1 MSRMIGVF
9 YLVMMTNSNWER
21 YLKREHPDFHRA
33 LLKQLVACRQQH
45 IFVSEKGRYETPKE
59 KYVVSVKDGTWLIF
73 HPRRKNGKRVH
84 IKNMKKD
91 YRKCIRSYASFL
103 RADGIDNA
111 DEMLYYILHYT
122 YYHISFNRVLTITY
136 DETRPIID
144 EIIKWI
150 MKKDIEKVDK
160 SKFIDPRKIAAPNEI
175 CNGAIR
181 KARKSEK
188 ISITRQTQKLLT
200 DKRISEMYNPD
211 LTIEENC
218 ANIGVKPTR
227 LKQWKRENAD
237 SIESIE
243 DKVKRLY
250 NPELSWTKNAEI
262 IGYSVNTIKKYVMKQ
277 EEPIAVDLGI
287 PELET
292 ADIENQF
299 TECLDIDNDEILTDS
314 TEIVTHSPDTIKTY
328 IEKDFGSAELET
340 VDNENLFDADDNELI
355 RWVQDIKFMEEVERE
370 NENADSDE
378 SIENQVKK
386 DDPIAIDVRAA
397 ELETEE
403 CENQFAGR
411 IDLENDDFCIW
422 FFGEEFM
429 AEIERERKRNA
440 LLYET
445 EEVVKMV
452 V

>member
-1 MSRMIGVF
+1 
-9 YLVMMTNSNWER
+9 
-21 YLKREHPDFHRA
+21 
-33 LLKQLVACRQQH
+33 
-45 IFVSEKGRYETPKE
+45 
-59 KYVVSVKDGTWLIF
+59 
-73 HPRRKNGKRVH
+73 
-84 IKNMKKD
+84 MKKD

-103 RADGIDNA
+103 RADGIDNV
-111 DEMLYYILHYT
+111 DEMLYYILHFT
-122 YYHISFNRVLTITY
+122 FWHISFNRVLTITY
-136 DETRPIID
+136 DKTRPIID
-144 EIIKWI
+144 EVIKWI

-237 SIESIE
+237 SIENIE

-250 NPELSWTKNAEI
+250 NPKLSWAKNAEV
-262 IGYSVNTIKKYVMKQ
+262 IGYSVNTIKKYVKKQ

-299 TECLDIDNDEILTDS
+299 AECLDIDNDEILTDN
-314 TEIVTHSPDTIKTY
+314 TEIVTHSPDN

-340 VDNENLFDADDNELI
+340 LDNENLFDTDDNELI
-355 RWVQDIKFMEEVERE
+355 RWVNNFKFEEEEERE
-370 NENADSDE
+370 DENTDSTD
-378 SIENQVKK
+378 SIEHQAKEEE
-386 DDPIAIDVRAA
+386 PIAIDIKTA
-397 ELETEE
+397 ELDAADD
-403 CENQFAGR
+403 ENQFTGR
-411 IDLENDDFCIW
+411 VDIGSDEFLRW
-422 FFGEEFM
+422 MWGEEILK
-429 AEIERERKRNA
+429 EIQEEAERERKRNA

>member
-1 MSRMIGVF
+1 M
-9 YLVMMTNSNWER
+9 VMMTNSNWER

-59 KYVVSVKDGTWLIF
+59 KFVVSVKDGTWLIF

-122 YYHISFNRVLTITY
+122 YYHISFNRVLMITY

-200 DKRISEMYNPD
+200 DKRIAENYNPD

-218 ANIGVKPTR
+218 ANIGIKPTR

-250 NPELSWTKNAEI
+250 NPELSWTKNAEM
-262 IGYSVNTIKKYVMKQ
+262 IGYSVNTIKKYVKKQ

-299 TECLDIDNDEILTDS
+299 TECLDIDNDELLTDN
-314 TEIVTHSPDTIKTY
+314 TEIVAHSPDTIKTY

-340 VDNENLFDADDNELI
+340 VDNENLFDADGNELI

-378 SIENQVKK
+378 SIENQVNKE
-386 DDPIAIDVRAA
+386 DPIAIDVRTP
-397 ELETEE
+397 ELKTAE

-411 IDLENDDFCIW
+411 IDLENDDFCRW

>member
-1 MSRMIGVF
+1 MRGVF

-103 RADGIDNA
+103 RADGIDNV

-160 SKFIDPRKIAAPNEI
+160 SKFIDTRKIVAPNEI

-262 IGYSVNTIKKYVMKQ
+262 IGYSVNTIKKYVKKQ

-287 PELET
+287 PELGTVDSEH
-292 ADIENQF
+292 QF
-299 TECLDIDNDEILTDS
+299 TECLDIDNNEILTDN

-386 DDPIAIDVRAA
+386 DDPIAIDVRTP
-397 ELETEE
+397 ELETAE
-403 CENQFAGR
+403 CENQFEGR
-411 IDLENDDFCIW
+411 IDLENDDFCRW
-422 FFGEEFM
+422 MFGEEFM

>member
-1 MSRMIGVF
+1 M
-9 YLVMMTNSNWER
+9 VMMTNSNWER

-33 LLKQLVACRQQH
+33 LMKQLVACRQQH

-59 KYVVSVKDGTWLIF
+59 KYVVSVKDSTWLIF

-136 DETRPIID
+136 DKTRPIID
-144 EIIKWI
+144 EVIKWI
-150 MKKDIEKVDK
+150 MKKDIEKVAK
-160 SKFIDPRKIAAPNEI
+160 SKFIDTRKIVAPNEI

-188 ISITRQTQKLLT
+188 ISFTRQTQKLLT
-200 DKRISEMYNPD
+200 DKRIAEMYNPD

-218 ANIGVKPTR
+218 ANIGIKPTR

-262 IGYSVNTIKKYVMKQ
+262 IGYSVNTIKKYVKKQ
-277 EEPIAVDLGI
+277 EEPIAVDFGI
-287 PELET
+287 PGLET

-299 TECLDIDNDEILTDS
+299 TECLDIDNDEILTDN
-314 TEIVTHSPDTIKTY
+314 TKIVTHSPDTIKTY

-355 RWVQDIKFMEEVERE
+355 RWVQDIKFMEELERE
-370 NENADSDE
+370 NEDTDSDE
-378 SIENQVKK
+378 SIEHQVKK
-386 DDPIAIDVRAA
+386 EDPIAIDVRTP
-397 ELETEE
+397 ELETAE

-411 IDLENDDFCIW
+411 IDLENDDFCRW
-422 FFGEEFM
+422 MFGEEFM

>member
-1 MSRMIGVF
+1 MRGVF

-136 DETRPIID
+136 DETKPIID

-160 SKFIDPRKIAAPNEI
+160 SKFIDTRKIVAPNEI

-262 IGYSVNTIKKYVMKQ
+262 IGYSVNTIKKYAKKQ
-277 EEPIAVDLGI
+277 EEPIAVDFGI

-355 RWVQDIKFMEEVERE
+355 RWVQDIKFMEEVEGE

-378 SIENQVKK
+378 SIENQVNKE
-386 DDPIAIDVRAA
+386 DPIAIDVRPP
-397 ELETEE
+397 ELETAE

-411 IDLENDDFCIW
+411 INLENDDFCRW

>member
-1 MSRMIGVF
+1 MLSNNEWLKYLTREHKDF
-9 YLVMMTNSNWER
+9 YL
-21 YLKREHPDFHRA
+21 A
-33 LLKQLVACRQQH
+33 LLRQRSACSQQG
-45 IFVSEKGRYETPKE
+45 IRVSIEGRYETPKE
-59 KYVVSVKDGTWLIF
+59 KYKVSVKEGTWLIF
-73 HPRRKNGKRVH
+73 HPRRKGGKRVH
-84 IKNMKKD
+84 INNMKKG

-103 RADGIDNA
+103 RADGIDNV
-111 DEMLYYILHYT
+111 DEMLYYILHFT
-122 YYHISFNRVLTITY
+122 FWHISFNRVLTITY
-136 DETRPIID
+136 DKTRPIID
-144 EIIKWI
+144 EVIKWI

-227 LKQWKRENAD
+227 LKQWKREKAD

-250 NPELSWTKNAEI
+250 NPELSWTKNAEV
-262 IGYSVNTIKKYVMKQ
+262 IGYSVNTIKKYVKKQ
-277 EEPIAVDLGI
+277 EEPIEVDLGI

-299 TECLDIDNDEILTDS
+299 TECLDIDNDEILTDN
-314 TEIVTHSPDTIKTY
+314 TEIVAHSPDNIKM
-328 IEKDFGSAELET
+328 DFGSAELER
-340 VDNENLFDADDNELI
+340 VNDENLFDADDNELI

-386 DDPIAIDVRAA
+386 DDPIAIDVKTA
-397 ELETEE
+397 ELAAADE
-403 CENQFAGR
+403 ENQFTGR
-411 IDLENDDFCIW
+411 VDIGSDEFLRW
-422 FFGEEFM
+422 MWGEEILK
-429 AEIERERKRNA
+429 EIQEEAERERKRNA
-440 LLYET
+440 LLYGTE

>member
-1 MSRMIGVF
+1 
-9 YLVMMTNSNWER
+9 
-21 YLKREHPDFHRA
+21 
-33 LLKQLVACRQQH
+33 
-45 IFVSEKGRYETPKE
+45 
-59 KYVVSVKDGTWLIF
+59 
-73 HPRRKNGKRVH
+73 
-84 IKNMKKD
+84 
-91 YRKCIRSYASFL
+91 
-103 RADGIDNA
+103 
-111 DEMLYYILHYT
+111 
-122 YYHISFNRVLTITY
+122 
-136 DETRPIID
+136 
-144 EIIKWI
+144 

-160 SKFIDPRKIAAPNEI
+160 SKFIDTRKIVAPNEI

-200 DKRISEMYNPD
+200 DKRIAEKYNPD

-218 ANIGVKPTR
+218 ANIGIKPTR

-250 NPELSWTKNAEI
+250 NPELSWTKNAEV
-262 IGYSVNTIKKYVMKQ
+262 IGYSVNTIKKYVKKQ

-292 ADIENQF
+292 ADSENLF
-299 TECLDIDNDEILTDS
+299 TERLDIDNDEILTDS

-370 NENADSDE
+370 NENTDSDE
-378 SIENQVKK
+378 SIEHQVKK
-386 DDPIAIDVRAA
+386 EDPIAIDVRAA

-403 CENQFAGR
+403 CENLFDGK
-411 IDLENDDFCIW
+411 IDLENDDFCRW
-422 FFGEEFM
+422 MFGDEFM
-429 AEIERERKRNA
+429 EEIERERKRNA
-440 LLYET
+440 LIYGT

>member
-1 MSRMIGVF
+1 MLSNNEWLKYLTREHKDF
-9 YLVMMTNSNWER
+9 YL
-21 YLKREHPDFHRA
+21 A
-33 LLKQLVACRQQH
+33 LLRQRSACSQQG
-45 IFVSEKGRYETPKE
+45 IRVSIEGRYETPKE
-59 KYVVSVKDGTWLIF
+59 KYKVSVKEGTWLIF
-73 HPRRKNGKRVH
+73 HPRRKGGKRVH
-84 IKNMKKD
+84 INNMKKG

-122 YYHISFNRVLTITY
+122 YYHISFNRLLTITY

-200 DKRISEMYNPD
+200 DKRIAEKYNPD

-218 ANIGVKPTR
+218 ANIGIKPTR

-250 NPELSWTKNAEI
+250 NPELSWTKNAEM
-262 IGYSVNTIKKYVMKQ
+262 IGYSVNTIKKYVKKQ

-292 ADIENQF
+292 ADFEHQF
-299 TECLDIDNDEILTDS
+299 TECLDIDNNELLTENA
-314 TEIVTHSPDTIKTY
+314 EIVAHSPDS
-328 IEKDFGSAELET
+328 IEKDFGSAELER
-340 VDNENLFDADDNELI
+340 VDDENLFDADDNELI

-378 SIENQVKK
+378 SIEHQVKK
-386 DDPIAIDVRAA
+386 EDPIAIDVRTP
-397 ELETEE
+397 ELETAE
-403 CENQFAGR
+403 CENQFDGK
-411 IDLENDDFCIW
+411 IDLENDDFCRW
-422 FFGEEFM
+422 MFGDEFM
-429 AEIERERKRNA
+429 ENIESQRKRNA

>member
-33 LLKQLVACRQQH
+33 LMKQLVACRQQH

-103 RADGIDNA
+103 RADGIDNV
-111 DEMLYYILHYT
+111 DEMLYYILHFT
-122 YYHISFNRVLTITY
+122 FWHISFNRVLTITY
-136 DETRPIID
+136 DKTRPIID
-144 EIIKWI
+144 EVIKWI

-237 SIESIE
+237 SIENIE

-250 NPELSWTKNAEI
+250 NPKLSWAKNAEV
-262 IGYSVNTIKKYVMKQ
+262 IGYSVNTIKKYVKKQ

-299 TECLDIDNDEILTDS
+299 AECLDIDNDEILTDN
-314 TEIVTHSPDTIKTY
+314 TEIVTHSPDN

-340 VDNENLFDADDNELI
+340 LDNENLFDTDDNELI
-355 RWVQDIKFMEEVERE
+355 RWVNNFKFEEEEERE
-370 NENADSDE
+370 DENTDSTD
-378 SIENQVKK
+378 SIEHQAKEEE
-386 DDPIAIDVRAA
+386 PIAIDIKTA
-397 ELETEE
+397 ELDAADD
-403 CENQFAGR
+403 ENQFTGR
-411 IDLENDDFCIW
+411 VDIGSDEFLRW
-422 FFGEEFM
+422 MWGEEILK
-429 AEIERERKRNA
+429 EIQEEAERERKRNA

>member
-1 MSRMIGVF
+1 M
-9 YLVMMTNSNWER
+9 VMMTNSNWER

-103 RADGIDNA
+103 RADGIDNV

-160 SKFIDPRKIAAPNEI
+160 SKFIDQRKIAAPNEI

-250 NPELSWTKNAEI
+250 NPELSWTKNTEI
-262 IGYSVNTIKKYVMKQ
+262 IGYSVNTIKKYVKKQ

-287 PELET
+287 PGLET

-299 TECLDIDNDEILTDS
+299 TECLDIDNDEILTDN
-314 TEIVTHSPDTIKTY
+314 TEIVTHTPDTIKTY

-370 NENADSDE
+370 NENTDSDE
-378 SIENQVKK
+378 SIEHQVKK
-386 DDPIAIDVRAA
+386 EDPIAIDTRTP
-397 ELETEE
+397 ELETAE

-411 IDLENDDFCIW
+411 IDLENDDFCRW
-422 FFGEEFM
+422 MFGEEFM

>member
-1 MSRMIGVF
+1 M
-9 YLVMMTNSNWER
+9 VMMTNSNWER

-59 KYVVSVKDGTWLIF
+59 KYKVSVKEGTWLIF

-111 DEMLYYILHYT
+111 DEMLYYILHFT
-122 YYHISFNRVLTITY
+122 FWHISFNRVLTITY
-136 DETRPIID
+136 DKTRPIID
-144 EIIKWI
+144 EVIKWI

-160 SKFIDPRKIAAPNEI
+160 SKFIDQRKIAAPNEI

-200 DKRISEMYNPD
+200 DKRIAEMYNPD

-218 ANIGVKPTR
+218 ANIGIKPTR

-243 DKVKRLY
+243 DKVKSLY
-250 NPELSWTKNAEI
+250 NPELSWTKNAEV
-262 IGYSVNTIKKYVMKQ
+262 IGYSVNTIKKYVKKQ

-287 PELET
+287 PGLET

-299 TECLDIDNDEILTDS
+299 TECLDIDNDEILTDN

-378 SIENQVKK
+378 SIEHQVKK
-386 DDPIAIDVRAA
+386 EDPIAIDVRTP
-397 ELETEE
+397 ELETAE

-411 IDLENDDFCIW
+411 IDLENDDFCRW
-422 FFGEEFM
+422 MFGEEFM

>member
-1 MSRMIGVF
+1 
-9 YLVMMTNSNWER
+9 
-21 YLKREHPDFHRA
+21 
-33 LLKQLVACRQQH
+33 
-45 IFVSEKGRYETPKE
+45 
-59 KYVVSVKDGTWLIF
+59 
-73 HPRRKNGKRVH
+73 
-84 IKNMKKD
+84 MKKD
-91 YRKCIRSYASFL
+91 FRKCIRSYASFL

-160 SKFIDPRKIAAPNEI
+160 FKFIDTRKIVAPNEI

-200 DKRISEMYNPD
+200 NKRISEMYNPD

-218 ANIGVKPTR
+218 ANIGIKPTR

-262 IGYSVNTIKKYVMKQ
+262 IGYSVNTIKKYVKKQ

-287 PELET
+287 PELGTVDSEH
-292 ADIENQF
+292 QF
-299 TECLDIDNDEILTDS
+299 TECLDIDNDEILTDN

-378 SIENQVKK
+378 SIENQVNKE
-386 DDPIAIDVRAA
+386 DPIAIDVRTP
-397 ELETEE
+397 ELETAE

-411 IDLENDDFCIW
+411 IDLENDDFCRW
-422 FFGEEFM
+422 MFGDEFM
-429 AEIERERKRNA
+429 ENIESQRKRNT

>member
-1 MSRMIGVF
+1 MSRMRGVF

-136 DETRPIID
+136 DETKPIID

-160 SKFIDPRKIAAPNEI
+160 SKFIDTRKIVAPNEI

-200 DKRISEMYNPD
+200 DKRISEMYNPN

-277 EEPIAVDLGI
+277 EEPITVDLGI

-355 RWVQDIKFMEEVERE
+355 RWVQDIKFMEEVEGE

-378 SIENQVKK
+378 SIENQVNKE
-386 DDPIAIDVRAA
+386 DPIAIDVRTP
-397 ELETEE
+397 ELETAE

-411 IDLENDDFCIW
+411 INLENDDFCRW

>member
-1 MSRMIGVF
+1 MSRMRGVF

-103 RADGIDNA
+103 RADGIDNV
-111 DEMLYYILHYT
+111 DEMLYYILHFT
-122 YYHISFNRVLTITY
+122 FWHISFNRVLTITY
-136 DETRPIID
+136 DKTRPIID
-144 EIIKWI
+144 EVIKWI

-200 DKRISEMYNPD
+200 DKRIAEKYNPD

-218 ANIGVKPTR
+218 ANIGIKPTR
-227 LKQWKRENAD
+227 LKQWRRENAD

-262 IGYSVNTIKKYVMKQ
+262 IGYSVNTIKKYVKKQ
-277 EEPIAVDLGI
+277 EEPIAVDFGI
-287 PELET
+287 PGLET

-299 TECLDIDNDEILTDS
+299 TECLDIDNDEILTDN
-314 TEIVTHSPDTIKTY
+314 TKIVTHSPDTIKTY

-386 DDPIAIDVRAA
+386 DDPIAIDVRTP
-397 ELETEE
+397 ELETAE

-411 IDLENDDFCIW
+411 IDLENDDFCRW

-429 AEIERERKRNA
+429 AEIERERKSNA

>member
-1 MSRMIGVF
+1 MLSNNEWLKYLTREHKDF
-9 YLVMMTNSNWER
+9 YL
-21 YLKREHPDFHRA
+21 A
-33 LLKQLVACRQQH
+33 LLRQQSACFQQG
-45 IFVSEKGRYETPKE
+45 IRVSIEGRYETPKE
-59 KYVVSVKDGTWLIF
+59 KYKVSVKEGTWLIF
-73 HPRRKNGKRVH
+73 HPRRKGGKRVH
-84 IKNMKKD
+84 INNMKKG

-111 DEMLYYILHYT
+111 DEMLYYILHFT
-122 YYHISFNRVLTITY
+122 FWHISFNRVLTITY
-136 DETRPIID
+136 DKTRPIID
-144 EIIKWI
+144 EVIKWI

-160 SKFIDPRKIAAPNEI
+160 SKFIDQRKIAAPNEI

-237 SIESIE
+237 SIENIE

-250 NPELSWTKNAEI
+250 NPELSWTKNAEV
-262 IGYSVNTIKKYVMKQ
+262 IGYSVNTIKKYVKKQ

-292 ADIENQF
+292 ADIEHQF
-299 TECLDIDNDEILTDS
+299 TECLDIDNNELLTENA
-314 TEIVTHSPDTIKTY
+314 EIVAHSPDS
-328 IEKDFGSAELET
+328 IEKDFGSAELER
-340 VDNENLFDADDNELI
+340 VNDENLFDADDNELI

-378 SIENQVKK
+378 SIEHQVKK
-386 DDPIAIDVRAA
+386 EDPIAIDVRTP
-397 ELETEE
+397 ELETAE
-403 CENQFAGR
+403 CENQFDGK
-411 IDLENDDFCIW
+411 IDLENDDFCRW
-422 FFGEEFM
+422 MFGDEFM
-429 AEIERERKRNA
+429 ENIESQRKRNT

>member
-1 MSRMIGVF
+1 MLSNNEWLKYLTREHKDF
-9 YLVMMTNSNWER
+9 YL
-21 YLKREHPDFHRA
+21 A
-33 LLKQLVACRQQH
+33 LLRQRSACSQQG
-45 IFVSEKGRYETPKE
+45 IRVSIEGRYETPKE
-59 KYVVSVKDGTWLIF
+59 KYKVSVKEGTWLIF
-73 HPRRKNGKRVH
+73 HPRRKGGKRVH
-84 IKNMKKD
+84 INNMKKG

-103 RADGIDNA
+103 RADGIDNV
-111 DEMLYYILHYT
+111 DEMLYYILHFT
-122 YYHISFNRVLTITY
+122 FWHISFNRVLTITY
-136 DETRPIID
+136 DKTRPIID
-144 EIIKWI
+144 EVIKWI

-262 IGYSVNTIKKYVMKQ
+262 IGYSVNTIKKYVKKQ
-277 EEPIAVDLGI
+277 EEPIAVDLGT
-287 PELET
+287 PELGTVDSEH
-292 ADIENQF
+292 QF
-299 TECLDIDNDEILTDS
+299 TECLDIDNNELLTDNA
-314 TEIVTHSPDTIKTY
+314 EIIAPSPDTIKTH
-328 IEKDFGSAELET
+328 IKIDCET
-340 VDNENLFDADDNELI
+340 TDDENLFDEDNAELI
-355 RWVQDIKFMEEVERE
+355 RWVNDFKFEDEVDMEMDIECQDI
-370 NENADSDE
+370 DSDE
-378 SIENQVKK
+378 SIEHQIKMEE
-386 DDPIAIDVRAA
+386 PIAIDVKTA
-397 ELETEE
+397 ELAAADE
-403 CENQFAGR
+403 ENQFTGR
-411 IDLENDDFCIW
+411 VDIGSDEFLRW
-422 FFGEEFM
+422 MWGEEILK
-429 AEIERERKRNA
+429 EIQEEAERERKRNA
-440 LLYET
+440 LLYGTE

>member
-1 MSRMIGVF
+1 MRGVF

-59 KYVVSVKDGTWLIF
+59 KFVVSVKDGTWLIF

-200 DKRISEMYNPD
+200 DKRIAENYNPD

-218 ANIGVKPTR
+218 ANIGIKPTR

-250 NPELSWTKNAEI
+250 NPELSWTKNAEM
-262 IGYSVNTIKKYVMKQ
+262 IGYSVNTIKKYVKKQ

-299 TECLDIDNDEILTDS
+299 TECLDIDNDEILTDN

-328 IEKDFGSAELET
+328 IEKNFGSAELET

-355 RWVQDIKFMEEVERE
+355 RWVLDIKFMEEVERD
-370 NENADSDE
+370 NENTDSDE
-378 SIENQVKK
+378 SIEHQVKK
-386 DDPIAIDVRAA
+386 EDPIAIDVRAA

-403 CENQFAGR
+403 CENLFDGK
-411 IDLENDDFCIW
+411 IDLENDDFCRW
-422 FFGEEFM
+422 MFGDEFM
-429 AEIERERKRNA
+429 ENIESQRKRNA

>member
-1 MSRMIGVF
+1 MSRMRGVF

-136 DETRPIID
+136 DETKPIID

-160 SKFIDPRKIAAPNEI
+160 SKFIDTRKIVAPNEI

-200 DKRISEMYNPD
+200 DKRISEMYNPN

-277 EEPIAVDLGI
+277 EEPITVDLGI

-340 VDNENLFDADDNELI
+340 VDNENLFDADDDELI
-355 RWVQDIKFMEEVERE
+355 RWVQDIKFMEEVEGE

-378 SIENQVKK
+378 SIENQVNKE
-386 DDPIAIDVRAA
+386 DPIAIDVRTP
-397 ELETEE
+397 ELETAE

-411 IDLENDDFCIW
+411 INLENDDFCRW

>member
-1 MSRMIGVF
+1 MRGVF

-84 IKNMKKD
+84 IKNMKKN

-103 RADGIDNA
+103 RADGIDNV

-160 SKFIDPRKIAAPNEI
+160 SKFIDTRKIVAPNEI

-250 NPELSWTKNAEI
+250 NPELSWTKNAEV
-262 IGYSVNTIKKYVMKQ
+262 IGYSVNTIKKYVKKQ

-299 TECLDIDNDEILTDS
+299 TECLDIDNDEILTDNN
-314 TEIVTHSPDTIKTY
+314 EIVAHSPDNIKM
-328 IEKDFGSAELET
+328 DFGSAELER
-340 VDNENLFDADDNELI
+340 VNDENLFDADDNELI

-386 DDPIAIDVRAA
+386 DDPIAIDVRTP
-397 ELETEE
+397 ELETAE

-411 IDLENDDFCIW
+411 IDLENDDFCRW
-422 FFGEEFM
+422 MFGEEFM

>member
-1 MSRMIGVF
+1 
-9 YLVMMTNSNWER
+9 MTNSNWER

-160 SKFIDPRKIAAPNEI
+160 SKFIDTRKIVAPNEI

-340 VDNENLFDADDNELI
+340 VDNENLFDAYDNELI

-378 SIENQVKK
+378 RIENQVNKG
-386 DDPIAIDVRAA
+386 DPIAIDVRTP
-397 ELETEE
+397 ELETAE

-411 IDLENDDFCIW
+411 IDLENDDFCRW

>member
-1 MSRMIGVF
+1 
-9 YLVMMTNSNWER
+9 MMTNSNWER

-33 LLKQLVACRQQH
+33 LMKQLVACRQQH

-136 DETRPIID
+136 DKTRPIID
-144 EIIKWI
+144 EVIKWI

-160 SKFIDPRKIAAPNEI
+160 SQFIDQRKIAAPNEI

-200 DKRISEMYNPD
+200 DKRIAEMYNPD

-218 ANIGVKPTR
+218 ANIGIKPTR

-243 DKVKRLY
+243 DKVKSLY

-262 IGYSVNTIKKYVMKQ
+262 IGYSVNTIKKYVKKQ
-277 EEPIAVDLGI
+277 EKPIAVDLGI
-287 PELET
+287 PGLET

-299 TECLDIDNDEILTDS
+299 TECLDIDNDEILTDN

-378 SIENQVKK
+378 SIENQVNKE
-386 DDPIAIDVRAA
+386 DPIAIDVRTP
-397 ELETEE
+397 ELETAE

-411 IDLENDDFCIW
+411 IDLENDDFCRWI
-422 FFGEEFM
+422 FGEEFM
-429 AEIERERKRNA
+429 AEVERERKRNA

>member
-1 MSRMIGVF
+1 M
-9 YLVMMTNSNWER
+9 VMMTNSNWER

-59 KYVVSVKDGTWLIF
+59 KFVVSVKDGTWLIF
-73 HPRRKNGKRVH
+73 HPRRKNGERVH

-200 DKRISEMYNPD
+200 DKRIAEKYNPD

-218 ANIGVKPTR
+218 ANIGIKPTR

-250 NPELSWTKNAEI
+250 NLELSWTKNAEM
-262 IGYSVNTIKKYVMKQ
+262 IGYSVNTIKKYVKKQ

-299 TECLDIDNDEILTDS
+299 TECLDIDNDEILTDN

-378 SIENQVKK
+378 SIENQVNKE
-386 DDPIAIDVRAA
+386 DPIAIDVRTP
-397 ELETEE
+397 ELETAE
-403 CENQFAGR
+403 CEKQFAGR
-411 IDLENDDFCIW
+411 IDLENDDFCRW
-422 FFGEEFM
+422 MFGEEFM

>member
-1 MSRMIGVF
+1 MSRMRGVF

-103 RADGIDNA
+103 RADGIDNT

-160 SKFIDPRKIAAPNEI
+160 SKFIDTRKIVAPNEI

-200 DKRISEMYNPD
+200 DKRIAEKYNPD
-211 LTIEENC
+211 LTDKEN
-218 ANIGVKPTR
+218 AVNINIGLTR
-227 LKQWKRENAD
+227 LKEWKKEYIN
-237 SIESIE
+237 SIESKE
-243 DKVKRLY
+243 DRVKRLY
-250 NPELSWTKNAEI
+250 DPSLSWAKNEEI
-262 IGYSVNTIKKYVMKQ
+262 IGYSINTIKKYLKMR
-277 EEPIAVDLGI
+277 EPIAVDLGT

-292 ADIENQF
+292 ADSENQI
-299 TECLDIDNDEILTDS
+299 TECIDIDNSELLTENAE
-314 TEIVTHSPDTIKTY
+314 TIAPSPDTINTRIK
-328 IEKDFGSAELET
+328 IDCET
-340 VDNENLFDADDNELI
+340 TDDENLFDEDNAELI
-355 RWVQDIKFMEEVERE
+355 RWVNDFKFEDEVDMEMDIECQDI
-370 NENADSDE
+370 DSDE
-378 SIENQVKK
+378 SIEHQVKMEE
-386 DDPIAIDVRAA
+386 PIAIDVRAA

-403 CENQFAGR
+403 CENLFDGK
-411 IDLENDDFCIW
+411 IDLENDDFCRW
-422 FFGEEFM
+422 MFGDEFM
-429 AEIERERKRNA
+429 ENIESQRKRNA
-440 LLYET
+440 LLIILQSRF
-445 EEVVKMV
+445 
-452 V
+452 

>member
-1 MSRMIGVF
+1 MRGVF

-136 DETRPIID
+136 DETKPIID

-160 SKFIDPRKIAAPNEI
+160 SKFIDTRKIVAPNEI

-200 DKRISEMYNPD
+200 DKRISEMYNPN

-277 EEPIAVDLGI
+277 EEPITVDLGI

-355 RWVQDIKFMEEVERE
+355 RWVQDIKFMEEVEGE

-378 SIENQVKK
+378 SIENQVNKE
-386 DDPIAIDVRAA
+386 DPIAIDVRTP
-397 ELETEE
+397 ELETAE

-411 IDLENDDFCIW
+411 INLENDDFCRW

>member
-1 MSRMIGVF
+1 MLSNNEWLKYLTREHKDF
-9 YLVMMTNSNWER
+9 YL
-21 YLKREHPDFHRA
+21 A
-33 LLKQLVACRQQH
+33 LLRQRSACSQQG
-45 IFVSEKGRYETPKE
+45 IRVSIEGRYETPKE
-59 KYVVSVKDGTWLIF
+59 KYKVSVKEGTWLIF

-84 IKNMKKD
+84 IKNMKKG

-103 RADGIDNA
+103 RADGIDNV
-111 DEMLYYILHYT
+111 DEMLYYILHFT
-122 YYHISFNRVLTITY
+122 FWHISFNRVLTITY
-136 DETRPIID
+136 DKTRPIID
-144 EIIKWI
+144 EVIKWI

-160 SKFIDPRKIAAPNEI
+160 SKFIDQRKIAAPNEI

-188 ISITRQTQKLLT
+188 ISITRQIQKLLT

-243 DKVKRLY
+243 GKVKRLY
-250 NPELSWTKNAEI
+250 NPELSWTKNAEM
-262 IGYSVNTIKKYVMKQ
+262 IGYSVNTIKKYVKKQ

-299 TECLDIDNDEILTDS
+299 TECLDIDNNELLAEN

-355 RWVQDIKFMEEVERE
+355 RWVLDIKFMEEVERE
-370 NENADSDE
+370 NENTDSDE
-378 SIENQVKK
+378 SIEHQVKK
-386 DDPIAIDVRAA
+386 EDPIAIDVRTP
-397 ELETEE
+397 ELETAE

-411 IDLENDDFCIW
+411 IDLENDDFCKW

>member
-1 MSRMIGVF
+1 MLSNSEWLKYLRREHDDF
-9 YLVMMTNSNWER
+9 YLAMLRQRS
-21 YLKREHPDFHRA
+21 
-33 LLKQLVACRQQH
+33 ACFQQG
-45 IFVSEKGRYETPKE
+45 IRVCIDGRYETPKE
-59 KYVVSVKDGTWLIF
+59 KYRVSVNDGNWLIF
-73 HPRRKNGKRVH
+73 HPRRKGGKRVH
-84 IKNMKKD
+84 INNMKKN

-111 DEMLYYILHYT
+111 DEMRYYILHYT
-122 YYHISFNRVLTITY
+122 FWHISFNRMLKKITY
-136 DETRPIID
+136 DKTSPIID
-144 EIIKWI
+144 EVIKWI
-150 MKKDIEKVDK
+150 MKKEISEVDK
-160 SKFIDPRKIAAPNEI
+160 TEFIDPRKIAAPDEI

-188 ISITRQTQKLLT
+188 ISITRQNQKLLT
-200 DKRISEMYNPD
+200 DKRISEIYNPD

-237 SIESIE
+237 SIENIE

-250 NPELSWTKNAEI
+250 NPELSWTKNAVI
-262 IGYSVNTIKKYVMKQ
+262 IGHSVNTIKKYVKKQ
-277 EEPIAVDLGI
+277 EEPKEVDLEI
-287 PELET
+287 PELGTVDSEH
-292 ADIENQF
+292 QF
-299 TECLDIDNDEILTDS
+299 TECLDIDNNELLTDN

-328 IEKDFGSAELET
+328 MEKDFGSAELER
-340 VDNENLFDADDNELI
+340 VNDENLFDVDDNELI

-370 NENADSDE
+370 SENADSDE
-378 SIENQVKK
+378 SIEHQVKK
-386 DDPIAIDVRAA
+386 EDPIAIDVRTP
-397 ELETEE
+397 ELETTE

-411 IDLENDDFCIW
+411 IDLENDDFCRW
-422 FFGEEFM
+422 MFGEEFM

-445 EEVVKMV
+445 EEVVKKV

>member
-1 MSRMIGVF
+1 MIGVF

-59 KYVVSVKDGTWLIF
+59 KFVVSVKDGTWLIF

-103 RADGIDNA
+103 RADGIDNV

-160 SKFIDPRKIAAPNEI
+160 SKFIDQRKIAAPNEI

-237 SIESIE
+237 SIENIE

-250 NPELSWTKNAEI
+250 NPELSWTKNAEM
-262 IGYSVNTIKKYVMKQ
+262 IGYSVNTIKKYVKKQ
-277 EEPIAVDLGI
+277 EKPIAVDLGI

-299 TECLDIDNDEILTDS
+299 TECLDIDNDELLTDN
-314 TEIVTHSPDTIKTY
+314 TEIVAHSPDTIKTY

-378 SIENQVKK
+378 SIENQVNKE
-386 DDPIAIDVRAA
+386 DPIAIDVRAA

-403 CENQFAGR
+403 CENLFDGK
-411 IDLENDDFCIW
+411 IDLENDDFCRW
-422 FFGEEFM
+422 MFGDEFM
-429 AEIERERKRNA
+429 ENIESQRKRNA

>member
-1 MSRMIGVF
+1 
-9 YLVMMTNSNWER
+9 MMTNSNWER

-160 SKFIDPRKIAAPNEI
+160 SKFIDTRKIVAPNEI

-340 VDNENLFDADDNELI
+340 VDNENLFDAYDNELI

-378 SIENQVKK
+378 RIENQVNKG
-386 DDPIAIDVRAA
+386 DPIAIDVRTP
-397 ELETEE
+397 ELETAE

-411 IDLENDDFCIW
+411 IDLENDDFCRW

>member
-1 MSRMIGVF
+1 M
-9 YLVMMTNSNWER
+9 VMMTNSNWER

-103 RADGIDNA
+103 RADGIDNV

-160 SKFIDPRKIAAPNEI
+160 SKFIDTRKIVAPNEI

-262 IGYSVNTIKKYVMKQ
+262 IGYSVNTIKKYVKKQ

-287 PELET
+287 PELGTVDSEH
-292 ADIENQF
+292 QF
-299 TECLDIDNDEILTDS
+299 TECLDIDNNEILTDN

-386 DDPIAIDVRAA
+386 DDPIAIDVRTP
-397 ELETEE
+397 ELETAE

-411 IDLENDDFCIW
+411 IDLENDDFCRW
-422 FFGEEFM
+422 MFGEEFM